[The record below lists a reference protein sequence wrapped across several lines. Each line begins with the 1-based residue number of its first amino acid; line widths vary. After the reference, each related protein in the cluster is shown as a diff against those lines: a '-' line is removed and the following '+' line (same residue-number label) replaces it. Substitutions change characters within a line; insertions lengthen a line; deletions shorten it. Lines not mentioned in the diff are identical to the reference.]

1 MEFEFIMASGINLLI
16 NLSYS
21 VIAIITSVYVLFWV
35 DSRLLKEID
44 IQQELLKGNVAV
56 AIFASSILLFVAL
69 LMAFGF
75 RG

>member
-21 VIAIITSVYVLFWV
+21 VVAIITSVYVLFWV

-44 IQQELLKGNVAV
+44 IPQELLKGNVAV
-56 AIFASSILLFVAL
+56 AIFASSILMFVAL